1 MDPIPR
7 SFLWARAPL
16 DGSTLEVS
24 LTFGPSGP
32 LPIEEL
38 ARAAEVRG
46 CQVLH
51 DSLRITFT
59 DSLPAWRFQVA
70 AMDRAL
76 SASAVSLAQ
85 EMSASDGAASFSI
98 VPVRH

>member
-1 MDPIPR
+1 MLMSTIAIGGHVDTRRTR
-7 SFLWARAPL
+7 SHDLSSGRARAARR
-16 DGSTLEVS
+16 SRWS

-32 LPIEEL
+32 PPMEEL
-38 ARAAEVRG
+38 ARVAEERG
-46 CQVLH
+46 YQVLH

-85 EMSASDGAASFSI
+85 EMSA
-98 VPVRH
+98 